1 MKKDDNPKARDELEE
16 FLARQEFLAQQE
28 RMHERIMWIPRGMSL
43 IAIIISVI
51 VLLTR
56 K

>member
-1 MKKDDNPKARDELEE
+1 MKKDDNQKAWDELEE